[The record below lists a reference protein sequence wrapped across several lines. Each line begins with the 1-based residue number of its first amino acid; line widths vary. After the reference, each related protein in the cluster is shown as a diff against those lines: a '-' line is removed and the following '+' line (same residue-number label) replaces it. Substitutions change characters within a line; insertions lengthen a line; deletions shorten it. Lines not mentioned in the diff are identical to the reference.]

1 MFATAPAAAPAH
13 AARRSDQRCRW
24 HKACCATCSTAP
36 DGGGFYFTNTA
47 PAAAPVHAAR
57 SSDQRWR
64 CCRVWAWGW
73 QVSAAPVGCHNSH
86 AAHMQGSLC
95 KPLQLL
101 SLVTTCAPD
110 AANNWPG
117 SSWLAALG
125 RPLVTAD
132 GKAVKRTRPGRQT
145 ISDKKWEGHAWI
157 TPHQLAKA
165 VDKRSRW
172 SAEGRSGEGRS
183 GEGPALAADP
193 ALAAN
198 PALSAAPPPHAPP
211 RPADPVVEER
221 RRDKDRIPSRV
232 TWVWDEN
239 GEAENSGPSAAGAW
253 VLRPRPK
260 VLQVGPFYSY
270 NAIPDKQLCLL
281 NWLVD
286 AKRADDG
293 MPVLNLEFLVKTLVP
308 RLERVAGV
316 SLRLIDWLVVDYA
329 REHNIAYKRYF
340 PSEKATRVVV
350 VYRQY
355 TQWLM
360 WWRRRH
366 YDVFRRRHRIYFDG
380 PSRTYS
386 TTVAQLHFFYMA
398 DQYGFL
404 EYAEL
409 HREAIQAH
417 MQATLS
423 TSTAAKARAKAAG
436 HKFSRAPLVG
446 KSTSS
451 AYAMHAPTTIFFG
464 CAADEGDED
473 DEENENSEAE
483 DTANEDSDSD
493 VEMRST

>member
-1 MFATAPAAAPAH
+1 MDSASVGTVL
-13 AARRSDQRCRW
+13 RRLTLSGDTPHQM
-24 HKACCATCSTAP
+24 
-36 DGGGFYFTNTA
+36 
-47 PAAAPVHAAR
+47 
-57 SSDQRWR
+57 
-64 CCRVWAWGW
+64 
-73 QVSAAPVGCHNSH
+73 SA
-86 AAHMQGSLC
+86 
-95 KPLQLL
+95 
-101 SLVTTCAPD
+101 
-110 AANNWPG
+110 
-117 SSWLAALG
+117 WLAALSKPQPCVNG
-125 RPLVTAD
+125 QPC
-132 GKAVKRTRPGRQT
+132 KRSRPGRQT

-157 TPHQLAKA
+157 TPHQLARA

-172 SAEGRSGEGRS
+172 IGTNDSGS
-183 GEGPALAADP
+183 GGESVRAASGGSGGGGGESVLAAGLQGVLVDLPP
-193 ALAAN
+193 A
-198 PALSAAPPPHAPP
+198 HAPP
-211 RPADPVVEER
+211 KPADPVVADR
-221 RRDKDRIPSRV
+221 RRDKDRIPSRE
-232 TWVWDEN
+232 TWVWDGTATGN
-239 GEAENSGPSAAGAW
+239 AAAASGGGGAW
-253 VLRPRPK
+253 VLRPRPR

-270 NAIPDKQLCLL
+270 ASIPDKQLCLL

-293 MPVLNLEFLVKTLVP
+293 LPVLNVDFLVKTLVP

-340 PSEKATRVVV
+340 PAENATRVVV

-380 PSRTYS
+380 PARTYS

-423 TSTAAKARAKAAG
+423 SSTAAKAQAKAAG
-436 HKFSRAPLVG
+436 RKFSRAPLVG

-464 CAADEGDED
+464 CAADEGEEDDED
-473 DEENENSEAE
+473 DEDDDVSDPEE
-483 DTANEDSDSD
+483 DQGN
-493 VEMRST
+493 MIG